1 MKNLLPLI
9 VLVISLHT
17 QAQRV
22 GIGTTT
28 PNAKLEIIGEGNN
41 STTNNLL
48 LKNLLGDTL
57 LRLRNDG
64 RMNLGYNGTSSGRTL
79 NVGGNGVNF
88 FRVDDIFGGAIFP
101 TDTSVVMW
109 SEVGDN
115 NYVILQPSW
124 GRVGIGTYS
133 PQAKLDVN
141 DDFKLGDSGTVLK
154 HIIRQ
159 TTSRNLPSML
169 PGASSLQTFTVQG
182 ANLIGTVY
190 VSPSL
195 ELPDGLIIAYARVA
209 AHHSVE
215 VKFINVG
222 SVTINPATTVFY
234 ITVIN

>member
-1 MKNLLPLI
+1 MKKLLPLI
-9 VLVISLHT
+9 ILVISLHGK
-17 QAQRV
+17 AQRV

-41 STTNNLL
+41 SSTNNLL
-48 LKNLLGDTL
+48 LKNLSGDTL

-64 RMNLGYNGTSSGRTL
+64 RVLLGYKGTTAGRTL
-79 NVGGNGVNF
+79 NIGGNGVNWY
-88 FRVDDIFGGAIFP
+88 RTDDIFSGAIFP
-101 TDTSVVMW
+101 TDSSVVMW
-109 SEVGDN
+109 SEVGDTK
-115 NYVILQPSW
+115 YVILQPTW
-124 GRVGIGTYS
+124 GRVGIGTFS

-154 HIIRQ
+154 HVIRQ

-169 PGASSLQTFTVQG
+169 PGTSSIQTFTVQG

-195 ELPDGLIIAYARVA
+195 ELPDGLVIAYARVA

-215 VKFINVG
+215 VKFINVS